1 MVIPLM
7 AAELFGV
14 RVLGR
19 AMGVVLTAD
28 GVAEA
33 LAPVL
38 VGRMRDVTGSY
49 ATGFAAVIGFAIT
62 GAIAVLFLPPTSP
75 PVPTFVGAQH
85 AAPYARP

>member
-1 MVIPLM
+1 
-7 AAELFGV
+7 
-14 RVLGR
+14 
-19 AMGVVLTAD
+19 
-28 GVAEA
+28 
-33 LAPVL
+33 
-38 VGRMRDVTGSY
+38 MRDVTGSY